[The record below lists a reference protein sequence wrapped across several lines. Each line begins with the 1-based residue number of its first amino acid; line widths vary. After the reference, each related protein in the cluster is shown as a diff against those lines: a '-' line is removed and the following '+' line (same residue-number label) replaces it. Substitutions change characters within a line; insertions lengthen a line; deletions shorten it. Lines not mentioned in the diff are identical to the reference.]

1 MNGWFAAVILLVT
14 GALWLRTANRARDL
28 KERLDTTEAELQ
40 HVQQSCA
47 MLAPPAVVQ
56 RVMAE
61 GLSHMAERKVV
72 TVMFV
77 DLVGYTELSERFEP
91 IALTE
96 LLNGYFQRVNDAVTE
111 HRGRIGTFLGDGV
124 LAYFGAFEPN
134 PWQCDDAVAA
144 ALELVESMRAYSRE
158 LEAKGSAKLRVGIG
172 IHRGGGIAGLVGTR
186 DRMEYAFIGR
196 TVNLAARV
204 QTLTRTYDCAI
215 LITDAVREH
224 LTPRILLRTQ
234 PPTQVKGI
242 AERVVTHEV
251 VGLAVADAVHLRA

>member
-1 MNGWFAAVILLVT
+1 MNAWIAAGILLIVT
-14 GALWLRTANRARDL
+14 YAWFRAVQRTRVLDDRLRA
-28 KERLDTTEAELQ
+28 TEMELQ
-40 HVQQSCA
+40 HVQQSCS

-61 GLSHMAERKVV
+61 GLTPMAERKTV

-91 IALTE
+91 VFLTE
-96 LLNGYFQRVNDAVTE
+96 LLNGYFQRVNDAVTD

-144 ALELVESMRAYSRE
+144 ALDLVDAMARYSDELAARGLPRLRA
-158 LEAKGSAKLRVGIG
+158 GIG
-172 IHRGGGIAGLVGTR
+172 LHRGSGIAGLVGTH

-204 QTLTRTYDCAI
+204 QALTRTHDCAV
-215 LITDAVREH
+215 LLTESVREH
-224 LTPRILLRTQ
+224 LAPRILLRALPAT
-234 PPTQVKGI
+234 PVKGI
-242 AERVVTHEV
+242 AEPVVTY
-251 VGLAVADAVHLRA
+251 AVAARGP